1 MLRVMNRRMNPF
13 KPTAGGEPPLLIGR
27 ERVIQDF
34 DKGLD
39 NGVGAPG
46 RIMLITGAR
55 GTGKTVMLTV
65 LGDKA
70 RAHKWDV
77 IEETASDGLCERLVN
92 ELRSKDSLIDK
103 LTINPSISIAGAS
116 VSLGEAELSAKRM
129 PETLRKAMSARL
141 DVLEKHDAGLMIS
154 IDETQAASRADLIA
168 IATAIQ
174 HQIRERRNVAI
185 VFAGL
190 PQMVSDLFDDEVI
203 AFLRRARTNVL
214 ADVPV
219 DEVEEAFAQTFEDSG
234 MSIDAKLLSRA
245 AKATAG
251 YPYMIQLVGY
261 YIWDAADSRG
271 STVISEEDVNEG
283 VREAH
288 VDLDNA
294 VCIPELHGL
303 SKNDKAYLK
312 AMAISDGPSETSEVA
327 ERMGRSAKY
336 AATYRKRL
344 LDAYVIRQTDRGEV
358 DFAVPFLREYLR
370 ERAEGQ
376 VV

>member
-1 MLRVMNRRMNPF
+1 MLHITQRKMNPF

-27 ERVIQDF
+27 ERVVRDF

-65 LGDKA
+65 LGDQA

-77 IEETASDGLCERLVN
+77 IEETASDGLCERLVS
-92 ELRSKDSLIDK
+92 ELCSKDSLIDK
-103 LTINPSISIAGAS
+103 LTFAPSITIAGAS
-116 VSLGEAELSAKRM
+116 VSLGEAELSPKRM

-141 DVLEKHDAGLMIS
+141 DALEKRDAGLMIS

-174 HQIRERRNVAI
+174 HQIREKRNVSI

-190 PQMVSDLFDDEVI
+190 PQMISDLFDDEVI
-203 AFLRRARTNVL
+203 TFLRRARTNVL
-214 ADVPV
+214 ANVPI
-219 DEVEEAFAQTFEDSG
+219 DEVKESFAQTFEDSG
-234 MSIDAKLLSRA
+234 MSLDTSLVEKA
-245 AKATAG
+245 AVATAG

-261 YIWDAADSRG
+261 YIWDAADARE
-271 STVISEEDVNEG
+271 STVISKEDVNEG
-283 VREAH
+283 IREAR

-294 VCIPELHGL
+294 VCVPELHGL
-303 SKNDKAYLK
+303 SKNDKAYLE
-312 AMAISDGPSETSEVA
+312 AMAVSDGPSGTSEVA
-327 ERMGRSAKY
+327 KRMGRSAKY

-370 ERAEGQ
+370 GHMQ
-376 VV
+376 KG

>member
-1 MLRVMNRRMNPF
+1 MLHITQRKMNPF

-27 ERVIQDF
+27 ERVVRDF

-77 IEETASDGLCERLVN
+77 IEETASDGLCERLVS
-92 ELRSKDSLIDK
+92 ELCSKDSLIDK
-103 LTINPSISIAGAS
+103 LTFAPSITIAGAS
-116 VSLGEAELSAKRM
+116 VSLWEAELSPKRM

-141 DVLEKHDAGLMIS
+141 DALEKRDAGLMIS

-174 HQIRERRNVAI
+174 HQIREKRNVSI

-190 PQMVSDLFDDEVI
+190 PQMISDLFDDEVI
-203 AFLRRARTNVL
+203 TFLRRARTNVL
-214 ADVPV
+214 ANVPI
-219 DEVEEAFAQTFEDSG
+219 DEVKESFAQTFEDSG
-234 MSIDAKLLSRA
+234 MSLDTSLVEKA
-245 AKATAG
+245 AVATAG

-261 YIWDAADSRG
+261 YIWDAADARE
-271 STVISEEDVNEG
+271 STVISKEDVDEG
-283 VREAH
+283 IREAR

-294 VCIPELHGL
+294 VCVPELHGL
-303 SKNDKAYLK
+303 SKNDKAYLE
-312 AMAISDGPSETSEVA
+312 AMAVSDGPSGTSEVA
-327 ERMGRSAKY
+327 KRMGRSAKY

-370 ERAEGQ
+370 GHMQ
-376 VV
+376 KG

>member
-1 MLRVMNRRMNPF
+1 MLHITQRKMNPF

-27 ERVIQDF
+27 ERVVRDF

-77 IEETASDGLCERLVN
+77 IEETASDGLCERLVS
-92 ELRSKDSLIDK
+92 ELCSKDSLIDK
-103 LTINPSISIAGAS
+103 LTFAPSITIAGAS
-116 VSLGEAELSAKRM
+116 VSLGEAELSPKRM

-141 DVLEKHDAGLMIS
+141 DALEKRDAGLMIS

-174 HQIRERRNVAI
+174 HQIREKRNVSI

-190 PQMVSDLFDDEVI
+190 PQMISDLFDDEVI
-203 AFLRRARTNVL
+203 TFLRRARTNVL
-214 ADVPV
+214 ANVPI
-219 DEVEEAFAQTFEDSG
+219 DEVKESFAQTFEDSG
-234 MSIDAKLLSRA
+234 MSLDTSLVEKA
-245 AKATAG
+245 AVATAG

-261 YIWDAADSRG
+261 YIWDAADARE
-271 STVISEEDVNEG
+271 STVISKEDVNEG
-283 VREAH
+283 IREAR

-294 VCIPELHGL
+294 VCVPELHGL
-303 SKNDKAYLK
+303 SKNDKAYLE
-312 AMAISDGPSETSEVA
+312 AMAVSDGPSGTSEVA
-327 ERMGRSAKY
+327 KRMGRSAKY

-358 DFAVPFLREYLR
+358 DFAVPFSREYLR
-370 ERAEGQ
+370 GHMQ
-376 VV
+376 KG

>member
-1 MLRVMNRRMNPF
+1 MLHITQRKMNPF

-27 ERVIQDF
+27 ERVVRDF

-77 IEETASDGLCERLVN
+77 IEETASDGLCERLVS
-92 ELRSKDSLIDK
+92 ELCSKDSLIDK
-103 LTINPSISIAGAS
+103 LTFAPSITIAGAS
-116 VSLGEAELSAKRM
+116 VSLGEAELSPKRM

-141 DVLEKHDAGLMIS
+141 DALEKRDAGLMIS

-174 HQIRERRNVAI
+174 HQIREKRNVSI

-190 PQMVSDLFDDEVI
+190 PQMISDLFDDEVI
-203 AFLRRARTNVL
+203 TFLRRARTNVL
-214 ADVPV
+214 ANVPI
-219 DEVEEAFAQTFEDSG
+219 DEVKESFAQTFEDSG
-234 MSIDAKLLSRA
+234 MSLDTSLVEKA
-245 AKATAG
+245 AVATAG

-261 YIWDAADSRG
+261 YIWDAADARE
-271 STVISEEDVNEG
+271 STVISKDDVNEG
-283 VREAH
+283 IREAR

-294 VCIPELHGL
+294 VCVPELHGL
-303 SKNDKAYLK
+303 SKNDKAYLE
-312 AMAISDGPSETSEVA
+312 AMAVSDGPSGTSEVA
-327 ERMGRSAKY
+327 KRMGRSAKY

-370 ERAEGQ
+370 GHMQ
-376 VV
+376 KG

>member
-1 MLRVMNRRMNPF
+1 MLHITQRKMNPF

-27 ERVIQDF
+27 ERVVRDF

-77 IEETASDGLCERLVN
+77 IEETASDGLCERLVS
-92 ELRSKDSLIDK
+92 ELCSKDSLIDK
-103 LTINPSISIAGAS
+103 LTFAPSITIAGAS
-116 VSLGEAELSAKRM
+116 VSLGEAELSPKRM

-141 DVLEKHDAGLMIS
+141 DALEKRDAGLMIS

-174 HQIRERRNVAI
+174 HQIREKRNVSI

-190 PQMVSDLFDDEVI
+190 PQMISDLFDDEVI
-203 AFLRRARTNVL
+203 TFLRRARTNVL
-214 ADVPV
+214 ANVPI
-219 DEVEEAFAQTFEDSG
+219 DEVKESFAQTFEDSG
-234 MSIDAKLLSRA
+234 MSLDTSLVEKA
-245 AKATAG
+245 AVATAG

-261 YIWDAADSRG
+261 YLWDAADARE
-271 STVISEEDVNEG
+271 STVISKEDVNEG
-283 VREAH
+283 IREAR

-294 VCIPELHGL
+294 VCVPELHGL
-303 SKNDKAYLK
+303 SKNDKAYLE
-312 AMAISDGPSETSEVA
+312 AMAVSDGPSGTSEVA
-327 ERMGRSAKY
+327 KRMGRSAKY

-370 ERAEGQ
+370 GHMQ
-376 VV
+376 KG

>member
-1 MLRVMNRRMNPF
+1 MLHAINRRINPF

-27 ERVIQDF
+27 EKVIRDF

-103 LTINPSISIAGAS
+103 LTLAPSVSIAGAS
-116 VSLGEAELSAKRM
+116 VSLGQAELSSKRM
-129 PETLRKAMSARL
+129 PETLRRAMSARL

-174 HQIRERRNVAI
+174 HQIRERRNVSI

-203 AFLRRARTNVL
+203 TFLRRARTNVL
-214 ADVPV
+214 ADVPI
-219 DEVEEAFAQTFEDSG
+219 DEVEEAFMQTFKDSG
-234 MSIDAKLLSRA
+234 MSMDTVLVKRA

-261 YIWDAADSRG
+261 YIWDAADSRE
-271 STVISEEDVNEG
+271 STVISQEDVDEG
-283 VREAH
+283 IREAH

-303 SKNDKAYLK
+303 SKNDRAYLQ
-312 AMAISDGPSETSEVA
+312 AMAIADGPSETRDIA
-327 ERMGRSAKY
+327 KRMGRSAKY

-344 LDAYVIRQTDRGEV
+344 LDAYVIQQTDRGEV

-370 ERAEGQ
+370 EQG
-376 VV
+376 

>member
-1 MLRVMNRRMNPF
+1 MLHITQRKMNPF

-27 ERVIQDF
+27 ERVVRDF

-77 IEETASDGLCERLVN
+77 IEETASDGLCERLVS
-92 ELRSKDSLIDK
+92 ELCSKDSLIDK
-103 LTINPSISIAGAS
+103 LTFAPSITIAGAS
-116 VSLGEAELSAKRM
+116 VSLGEAELSPKRM

-141 DVLEKHDAGLMIS
+141 DALEKRDAGLMIS

-174 HQIRERRNVAI
+174 HQIREKRNVSI

-190 PQMVSDLFDDEVI
+190 PQMISDLFDDEVI
-203 AFLRRARTNVL
+203 TFLRRARTNVL
-214 ADVPV
+214 ANVPI
-219 DEVEEAFAQTFEDSG
+219 DEVKESFAQTFEDSG
-234 MSIDAKLLSRA
+234 MSLDTSLVEKA
-245 AKATAG
+245 AVATAG

-261 YIWDAADSRG
+261 YIWDAADARE
-271 STVISEEDVNEG
+271 STVISKEDVDEG
-283 VREAH
+283 IREAC

-294 VCIPELHGL
+294 VCVPELHGL
-303 SKNDKAYLK
+303 SKNDKAYLE
-312 AMAISDGPSETSEVA
+312 AMAVSDGPSGTSEVA
-327 ERMGRSAKY
+327 KRMGRSAKY

-370 ERAEGQ
+370 GHMQ
-376 VV
+376 KG

>member
-1 MLRVMNRRMNPF
+1 MQHITQRKMNPF

-27 ERVIQDF
+27 ERVVRDF

-77 IEETASDGLCERLVN
+77 IEETASDGLCERLVS
-92 ELRSKDSLIDK
+92 ELCSKDSLIDK
-103 LTINPSISIAGAS
+103 LTFAPSITIAGAS
-116 VSLGEAELSAKRM
+116 VSLGEAELSPKRM

-141 DVLEKHDAGLMIS
+141 DALEKRDAGLMIS
-154 IDETQAASRADLIA
+154 VDETQAASRADLIA

-174 HQIRERRNVAI
+174 HQIREKRNVSI

-190 PQMVSDLFDDEVI
+190 PQMISDLFDDEVI
-203 AFLRRARTNVL
+203 TFLRRARTNVL
-214 ADVPV
+214 ANVPI
-219 DEVEEAFAQTFEDSG
+219 DEVKESFAQTFEDSG
-234 MSIDAKLLSRA
+234 MSLDTSLVEKA
-245 AKATAG
+245 AVATAG

-261 YIWDAADSRG
+261 YIWDAADARE
-271 STVISEEDVNEG
+271 STVISKEDVDEG
-283 VREAH
+283 IREAR

-294 VCIPELHGL
+294 VCVPELHGL
-303 SKNDKAYLK
+303 SKNDRAYLE
-312 AMAISDGPSETSEVA
+312 AMAVSDGPSGTSEVA
-327 ERMGRSAKY
+327 KRMGRSAKY

-370 ERAEGQ
+370 GHMQ
-376 VV
+376 KG

>member
-1 MLRVMNRRMNPF
+1 MLHITQRKMNPF

-27 ERVIQDF
+27 ERVVRDF

-77 IEETASDGLCERLVN
+77 IEETASDGLCERLVS
-92 ELRSKDSLIDK
+92 ELCSKDSLIDK
-103 LTINPSISIAGAS
+103 LTFAPSITIAGAS
-116 VSLGEAELSAKRM
+116 VSLGEAELSPKRM

-141 DVLEKHDAGLMIS
+141 DALEKRDAGLMIS

-174 HQIRERRNVAI
+174 HQIREKRNVSI

-190 PQMVSDLFDDEVI
+190 PQMISDLFDDEVI
-203 AFLRRARTNVL
+203 TFLRRARTNVL
-214 ADVPV
+214 ANVPI
-219 DEVEEAFAQTFEDSG
+219 DEVKESFAQTFEDSG
-234 MSIDAKLLSRA
+234 MSLDISLVEKA
-245 AKATAG
+245 AVATAG

-261 YIWDAADSRG
+261 YIWDAADARE
-271 STVISEEDVNEG
+271 STVISKEDVNEG
-283 VREAH
+283 IREAR

-294 VCIPELHGL
+294 VCVPELHGL
-303 SKNDKAYLK
+303 SKNDKAYLE
-312 AMAISDGPSETSEVA
+312 AMAVSDGPSGTSEVA
-327 ERMGRSAKY
+327 KRMGRSAKY

-370 ERAEGQ
+370 GHMQ
-376 VV
+376 KG

>member
-1 MLRVMNRRMNPF
+1 MLHITQRKMNPF

-27 ERVIQDF
+27 ERVVRDF

-77 IEETASDGLCERLVN
+77 IEETASDGLCERLVS
-92 ELRSKDSLIDK
+92 ELCSKDSLIDK
-103 LTINPSISIAGAS
+103 LTFAPSITIAGAS
-116 VSLGEAELSAKRM
+116 VSLGEAELSPKRM

-141 DVLEKHDAGLMIS
+141 DALEKRDAELMIS

-174 HQIRERRNVAI
+174 HQIREKRNVSI

-190 PQMVSDLFDDEVI
+190 PQMISDLFDDEVI
-203 AFLRRARTNVL
+203 TFLRRARTNVL
-214 ADVPV
+214 ANVPI
-219 DEVEEAFAQTFEDSG
+219 DEVKESFAQTFEDSG
-234 MSIDAKLLSRA
+234 MSLDTSLVEKA
-245 AKATAG
+245 AVATAG

-261 YIWDAADSRG
+261 YIWDAADARE
-271 STVISEEDVNEG
+271 STVISKEDVNEG
-283 VREAH
+283 IREAR

-294 VCIPELHGL
+294 VCVPELHGL
-303 SKNDKAYLK
+303 SKNDKAYLE
-312 AMAISDGPSETSEVA
+312 AMAVSDGPSGTSEVA
-327 ERMGRSAKY
+327 KRMGRSAKY

-370 ERAEGQ
+370 GHMQ
-376 VV
+376 KG

>member
-1 MLRVMNRRMNPF
+1 MLHITQRKMNPF

-27 ERVIQDF
+27 ERVVHDF

-77 IEETASDGLCERLVN
+77 IEETASDGLCERLVS
-92 ELRSKDSLIDK
+92 ELCSKDSLIDK
-103 LTINPSISIAGAS
+103 LTFAPSITIAGAS
-116 VSLGEAELSAKRM
+116 VSLGEAELSPKRM

-141 DVLEKHDAGLMIS
+141 DALEKRDAGLMIS

-174 HQIRERRNVAI
+174 HQIREKRNVSI

-190 PQMVSDLFDDEVI
+190 PQMISDLFDDEVI
-203 AFLRRARTNVL
+203 TFLRRARTNVL
-214 ADVPV
+214 ANVPI
-219 DEVEEAFAQTFEDSG
+219 DEVNESFAQTFEDSG
-234 MSIDAKLLSRA
+234 MSLDASLVEKA
-245 AKATAG
+245 AVATAG

-261 YIWDAADSRG
+261 YIWDAADARE
-271 STVISEEDVNEG
+271 STVISKEDVDEG
-283 VREAH
+283 IREAR

-294 VCIPELHGL
+294 VCVPELHGL
-303 SKNDKAYLK
+303 SKNDRAYLE
-312 AMAISDGPSETSEVA
+312 AMAVSDGPSGTSEVA
-327 ERMGRSAKY
+327 KRMGRSAKY

-370 ERAEGQ
+370 GHMQKR
-376 VV
+376 

>member
-1 MLRVMNRRMNPF
+1 MLHITQRKMNPF

-27 ERVIQDF
+27 ERVVRDF

-77 IEETASDGLCERLVN
+77 IEETASDGLCERLVS
-92 ELRSKDSLIDK
+92 ELCSKDSLIDK
-103 LTINPSISIAGAS
+103 LTFAPSITIAGAS
-116 VSLGEAELSAKRM
+116 VSLGEAELSPKRM

-141 DVLEKHDAGLMIS
+141 DALEKRDAGLMIS

-174 HQIRERRNVAI
+174 HQIREKRNVSI

-190 PQMVSDLFDDEVI
+190 PQMISDLFDDEVI
-203 AFLRRARTNVL
+203 TFLRRAHTNVL
-214 ADVPV
+214 ANVPI
-219 DEVEEAFAQTFEDSG
+219 DEVKESFAQTFEDSG
-234 MSIDAKLLSRA
+234 MSLDTSLVEKA
-245 AKATAG
+245 AVATAG

-261 YIWDAADSRG
+261 YIWDAADARE
-271 STVISEEDVNEG
+271 STVISKEDVDEG
-283 VREAH
+283 IREAR

-294 VCIPELHGL
+294 VCVPELHGL
-303 SKNDKAYLK
+303 SKNDKAYLE
-312 AMAISDGPSETSEVA
+312 AMAVSDGPSGTSEVA
-327 ERMGRSAKY
+327 KRMGRSAKY

-370 ERAEGQ
+370 GHMQ
-376 VV
+376 KG

>member
-1 MLRVMNRRMNPF
+1 MLHITQRKMNPF

-27 ERVIQDF
+27 ERVVRDF

-77 IEETASDGLCERLVN
+77 IEETASDGLCERLVS
-92 ELRSKDSLIDK
+92 ELCSKDSLIDK
-103 LTINPSISIAGAS
+103 LTFAPSITIAGAS
-116 VSLGEAELSAKRM
+116 VSLGEAELSPKRM

-141 DVLEKHDAGLMIS
+141 DALEKRDAGLMIS

-174 HQIRERRNVAI
+174 HQIREKRNVSI

-190 PQMVSDLFDDEVI
+190 PQMISDLFDDEVI
-203 AFLRRARTNVL
+203 TFLRRARTNVL
-214 ADVPV
+214 ANVPI
-219 DEVEEAFAQTFEDSG
+219 DEVNESFAQTFEDSG
-234 MSIDAKLLSRA
+234 MSLDASLVEKA
-245 AKATAG
+245 AVATAG

-261 YIWDAADSRG
+261 YIWDAADARE
-271 STVISEEDVNEG
+271 STVISKEDVDEG
-283 VREAH
+283 IREAR

-294 VCIPELHGL
+294 VCVPELHGL
-303 SKNDKAYLK
+303 SKNDRAYLE
-312 AMAISDGPSETSEVA
+312 AMAVSDGPSGTSEVA
-327 ERMGRSAKY
+327 KRMGRSAKY

-370 ERAEGQ
+370 GHMQ
-376 VV
+376 KG

>member
-1 MLRVMNRRMNPF
+1 MLHITQRKMNPF

-27 ERVIQDF
+27 ERVVRDF

-77 IEETASDGLCERLVN
+77 IEETASDGLCERLVS
-92 ELRSKDSLIDK
+92 ELCSKDSLIDK
-103 LTINPSISIAGAS
+103 LTFAPSITIAGAS
-116 VSLGEAELSAKRM
+116 VSLGEAELSPKRM

-141 DVLEKHDAGLMIS
+141 DALEKRDAGLMIS

-174 HQIRERRNVAI
+174 HQIREKRNVSI

-190 PQMVSDLFDDEVI
+190 PQMISDLFDDEVI
-203 AFLRRARTNVL
+203 TFLRRARTNVL
-214 ADVPV
+214 ANVPI
-219 DEVEEAFAQTFEDSG
+219 DEVKESFAQTFEDSG
-234 MSIDAKLLSRA
+234 ISLDTSLVEKA
-245 AKATAG
+245 AVATAG

-261 YIWDAADSRG
+261 YIWDAADARE
-271 STVISEEDVNEG
+271 STVISKEDVDEG
-283 VREAH
+283 IREAR

-294 VCIPELHGL
+294 VCVPELHGL
-303 SKNDKAYLK
+303 SKNDKAYLE
-312 AMAISDGPSETSEVA
+312 AMAVSDGPSGTSEVA
-327 ERMGRSAKY
+327 KRMGRSAKY

-370 ERAEGQ
+370 GHMQ
-376 VV
+376 KG

>member
-1 MLRVMNRRMNPF
+1 MLHITQRKMNPF

-27 ERVIQDF
+27 ERVVRDF

-77 IEETASDGLCERLVN
+77 IEETASDGLCERLVS
-92 ELRSKDSLIDK
+92 ELCSKDSLIDK
-103 LTINPSISIAGAS
+103 LTFAPSITIAGAS
-116 VSLGEAELSAKRM
+116 VSLGEAELSPKRM

-141 DVLEKHDAGLMIS
+141 DALEKRDAGLMIS
-154 IDETQAASRADLIA
+154 IDETQAVSRADLIA

-174 HQIRERRNVAI
+174 HQIREKRNVSI

-190 PQMVSDLFDDEVI
+190 PQMISDLFDDEVI
-203 AFLRRARTNVL
+203 TFLRRARTNVL
-214 ADVPV
+214 ANVPI
-219 DEVEEAFAQTFEDSG
+219 DEVKESFAQTFEDSG
-234 MSIDAKLLSRA
+234 MSLDTSLVEKA
-245 AKATAG
+245 AVATAG

-261 YIWDAADSRG
+261 YIWDAADARE
-271 STVISEEDVNEG
+271 STVISKEDVDEG
-283 VREAH
+283 IREAR

-294 VCIPELHGL
+294 VCVPELHGL
-303 SKNDKAYLK
+303 SKNDKAYLE
-312 AMAISDGPSETSEVA
+312 AMAVSDGPSGTSEVA
-327 ERMGRSAKY
+327 KRMGRSAKY

-370 ERAEGQ
+370 GHMQ
-376 VV
+376 KG

>member
-1 MLRVMNRRMNPF
+1 MLHITQRKMNPF

-27 ERVIQDF
+27 ERVVRDF

-77 IEETASDGLCERLVN
+77 IEETASDGLCERLVS
-92 ELRSKDSLIDK
+92 ELCSKDSLIDK
-103 LTINPSISIAGAS
+103 LTFAPSITIAGAS
-116 VSLGEAELSAKRM
+116 VSLGEAELSPKRM

-141 DVLEKHDAGLMIS
+141 DALEKRDAGLMIS

-174 HQIRERRNVAI
+174 HQIREKRNVSI

-190 PQMVSDLFDDEVI
+190 PQMISDLFDDEVI
-203 AFLRRARTNVL
+203 TFLRRARTNVL
-214 ADVPV
+214 ANVPI
-219 DEVEEAFAQTFEDSG
+219 DEVKESFAQTFEDSG
-234 MSIDAKLLSRA
+234 MSLDTSLVEKA
-245 AKATAG
+245 AVATAG

-261 YIWDAADSRG
+261 YIWDAADARE
-271 STVISEEDVNEG
+271 STVISKEDVDEG
-283 VREAH
+283 IREARA
-288 VDLDNA
+288 DLDNA
-294 VCIPELHGL
+294 VCVPELHGL
-303 SKNDKAYLK
+303 SKNDKAYLE
-312 AMAISDGPSETSEVA
+312 AMAVSDGPSGTSEVA
-327 ERMGRSAKY
+327 KRMGRSAKY

-370 ERAEGQ
+370 GHMQ
-376 VV
+376 KG

>member
-1 MLRVMNRRMNPF
+1 MLHITQRKMNPF

-27 ERVIQDF
+27 ERVVRDF

-77 IEETASDGLCERLVN
+77 IEETASDGLCERLVS
-92 ELRSKDSLIDK
+92 ELCSKDSLIDK
-103 LTINPSISIAGAS
+103 LTFAPSITIAGAS
-116 VSLGEAELSAKRM
+116 VSLGEAELSPKRM

-141 DVLEKHDAGLMIS
+141 DALEKRDAGLMIS

-174 HQIRERRNVAI
+174 HQIREKRNVSI

-190 PQMVSDLFDDEVI
+190 PQMISDLFDEWLISFLSVAGTYLLANVAIDEVK
-203 AFLRRARTNVL
+203 
-214 ADVPV
+214 
-219 DEVEEAFAQTFEDSG
+219 ESFAKTFEDSG
-234 MSIDAKLLSRA
+234 MSLDASLVEKA
-245 AKATAG
+245 AVATAG

-261 YIWDAADSRG
+261 YIWDAADARE
-271 STVISEEDVNEG
+271 STVISKEDVDEG
-283 VREAH
+283 IREAR

-294 VCIPELHGL
+294 VCVPELHGL
-303 SKNDKAYLK
+303 SKNDRAYLE
-312 AMAISDGPSETSEVA
+312 AMAVSDGPSGTSEVA
-327 ERMGRSAKY
+327 KRMGRSAKY

-370 ERAEGQ
+370 GHMQ
-376 VV
+376 KG

>member
-1 MLRVMNRRMNPF
+1 MLHITQRKMNPF

-27 ERVIQDF
+27 ERVVRDF

-39 NGVGAPG
+39 IGVGAPG

-77 IEETASDGLCERLVN
+77 IEETASDGLCERLVS
-92 ELRSKDSLIDK
+92 ELCSKDSLIDK
-103 LTINPSISIAGAS
+103 LTFAPSITIAGAS
-116 VSLGEAELSAKRM
+116 VSLGEAELSPKRM

-141 DVLEKHDAGLMIS
+141 DALEKRDAGLMIS

-174 HQIRERRNVAI
+174 HQIREKRNVSI

-190 PQMVSDLFDDEVI
+190 PQMISDLFDDEVI
-203 AFLRRARTNVL
+203 TFLRRARTNVL
-214 ADVPV
+214 ANVPI
-219 DEVEEAFAQTFEDSG
+219 DEVKESFAQTFEDSG
-234 MSIDAKLLSRA
+234 MSLDTSLVEKA
-245 AKATAG
+245 AVATAG

-261 YIWDAADSRG
+261 YIWDAADARE
-271 STVISEEDVNEG
+271 STVISKEDVNEG
-283 VREAH
+283 IREAR

-294 VCIPELHGL
+294 VCVPELHGL
-303 SKNDKAYLK
+303 SKNDKAYLE
-312 AMAISDGPSETSEVA
+312 AMAVSDGPSGTSEVA
-327 ERMGRSAKY
+327 KRMGRSAKY

-370 ERAEGQ
+370 GHMQ
-376 VV
+376 KG

>member
-1 MLRVMNRRMNPF
+1 MLHITQRKMNPF

-27 ERVIQDF
+27 ERVVRDF

-77 IEETASDGLCERLVN
+77 IEETASDGLCERLVS
-92 ELRSKDSLIDK
+92 ELCSKDSLIDK
-103 LTINPSISIAGAS
+103 LTFAPSITIAGAS
-116 VSLGEAELSAKRM
+116 VSLGEAELFPKRM

-141 DVLEKHDAGLMIS
+141 DALEKRDAGLMIS

-174 HQIRERRNVAI
+174 HQIREKRNVSI

-190 PQMVSDLFDDEVI
+190 PQMISDLFDDEVI
-203 AFLRRARTNVL
+203 VFLRRARTNVL
-214 ADVPV
+214 ANVPI
-219 DEVEEAFAQTFEDSG
+219 DEVKESFAQTFEDSG
-234 MSIDAKLLSRA
+234 MSLDTSLVEKA
-245 AKATAG
+245 AVATAG

-261 YIWDAADSRG
+261 YIWDAADARE
-271 STVISEEDVNEG
+271 STVISKEDVDEG
-283 VREAH
+283 IREAR

-294 VCIPELHGL
+294 VCVPELHGL
-303 SKNDKAYLK
+303 SKNDRAYLE
-312 AMAISDGPSETSEVA
+312 AMAVSDGPSGTSEVA
-327 ERMGRSAKY
+327 KRMGRSAKY

-370 ERAEGQ
+370 GHMQ
-376 VV
+376 KG

>member
-1 MLRVMNRRMNPF
+1 MLHITQRKMNPF

-27 ERVIQDF
+27 ERVVRDF

-77 IEETASDGLCERLVN
+77 IEETASDGLCERLVS
-92 ELRSKDSLIDK
+92 ELCSKDSLIDK
-103 LTINPSISIAGAS
+103 LTFAPSITIAGAS
-116 VSLGEAELSAKRM
+116 VSLGEAELSPKRM

-141 DVLEKHDAGLMIS
+141 DALEKRDAGLMIS

-174 HQIRERRNVAI
+174 HQIREKRNVSI

-190 PQMVSDLFDDEVI
+190 PQMISDLFDDEVI
-203 AFLRRARTNVL
+203 TFLRRARTNVL
-214 ADVPV
+214 ANVPI
-219 DEVEEAFAQTFEDSG
+219 DEVKESFAQTFEDSG
-234 MSIDAKLLSRA
+234 MSLDTSLVEKA
-245 AKATAG
+245 AVATAG

-261 YIWDAADSRG
+261 YIWDAADARE
-271 STVISEEDVNEG
+271 STVISKEDVNEG
-283 VREAH
+283 IREAR

-294 VCIPELHGL
+294 VCVPELHGL
-303 SKNDKAYLK
+303 SKNDKAYLE
-312 AMAISDGPSETSEVA
+312 AMAVSDGPSGTSEVA
-327 ERMGRSAKY
+327 RRMGRSAKY

-370 ERAEGQ
+370 GHMQ
-376 VV
+376 KG

>member
-1 MLRVMNRRMNPF
+1 MLHITQRKMNPF

-27 ERVIQDF
+27 ERVVRDF

-46 RIMLITGAR
+46 RIMLITGAK

-77 IEETASDGLCERLVN
+77 IEETASDGLCERLVS
-92 ELRSKDSLIDK
+92 ELCSKDSLIDK
-103 LTINPSISIAGAS
+103 LTFAPSITIAGAS
-116 VSLGEAELSAKRM
+116 VSLGEAELSPKRM

-141 DVLEKHDAGLMIS
+141 DALEKRDAGLMIS

-174 HQIRERRNVAI
+174 HQIREKRNVSI

-190 PQMVSDLFDDEVI
+190 PQMISDLFDDEVI
-203 AFLRRARTNVL
+203 TFLRRARTNVL
-214 ADVPV
+214 ANVPI
-219 DEVEEAFAQTFEDSG
+219 DEVNESFAQTFEDSG
-234 MSIDAKLLSRA
+234 MSLDASLVEKA
-245 AKATAG
+245 AVATAG

-261 YIWDAADSRG
+261 YIWDAADARE
-271 STVISEEDVNEG
+271 STVISKEDVDEG
-283 VREAH
+283 IREAR

-294 VCIPELHGL
+294 VCVPELHGL
-303 SKNDKAYLK
+303 SKNDRAYLE
-312 AMAISDGPSETSEVA
+312 AMAVSDGPSGTSEVA
-327 ERMGRSAKY
+327 KRMGRSAKY

-344 LDAYVIRQTDRGEV
+344 LDAYVIRQTDRGKV

-370 ERAEGQ
+370 GHMQ
-376 VV
+376 KG

>member
-1 MLRVMNRRMNPF
+1 MQHITQRKMNPF

-27 ERVIQDF
+27 ERVVRDF

-77 IEETASDGLCERLVN
+77 IEETASDGLCERLVS
-92 ELRSKDSLIDK
+92 ELCSKDSLIDK
-103 LTINPSISIAGAS
+103 LTFAPSITIAGAS
-116 VSLGEAELSAKRM
+116 VSLGEAELSPKRM

-141 DVLEKHDAGLMIS
+141 DALEKRDAGLMIS

-174 HQIRERRNVAI
+174 HQIREKRNVSI

-190 PQMVSDLFDDEVI
+190 PQMISDLFDDEVI
-203 AFLRRARTNVL
+203 TFLRRARTNVL
-214 ADVPV
+214 ANVPI
-219 DEVEEAFAQTFEDSG
+219 DEVKESFAQTFEDSG
-234 MSIDAKLLSRA
+234 MSLDTSLVEKA
-245 AKATAG
+245 AVATAG

-261 YIWDAADSRG
+261 YIWDAADARE
-271 STVISEEDVNEG
+271 STVISKEDVDEG
-283 VREAH
+283 IREAR

-294 VCIPELHGL
+294 VCVPELHGL
-303 SKNDKAYLK
+303 SKNDRAYLE
-312 AMAISDGPSETSEVA
+312 AMAVSDGPSGTSEVA
-327 ERMGRSAKY
+327 KRMGRSAKY

-370 ERAEGQ
+370 GHMQ
-376 VV
+376 KG

>member
-1 MLRVMNRRMNPF
+1 MLHITQRKMNPF

-27 ERVIQDF
+27 ERVVRDF

-77 IEETASDGLCERLVN
+77 IEETASDGLCERLVS
-92 ELRSKDSLIDK
+92 ELCSKDSLIDK
-103 LTINPSISIAGAS
+103 LTFAPSITIAGAS
-116 VSLGEAELSAKRM
+116 VSLGEAELSPKRM

-141 DVLEKHDAGLMIS
+141 DALEKRDAGLMIS

-174 HQIRERRNVAI
+174 HQIREKRNVSI

-190 PQMVSDLFDDEVI
+190 PQMISDLFDDEVI
-203 AFLRRARTNVL
+203 TFLRRARTNVL
-214 ADVPV
+214 ANVPI
-219 DEVEEAFAQTFEDSG
+219 DEVKESFAQTFEDSG
-234 MSIDAKLLSRA
+234 MSLDTSLVEKA
-245 AKATAG
+245 AVATAG

-261 YIWDAADSRG
+261 YIWDAADARE
-271 STVISEEDVNEG
+271 STVISKEDVNEG
-283 VREAH
+283 ICEAR

-294 VCIPELHGL
+294 VCVPELHGL
-303 SKNDKAYLK
+303 SKNDKAYLE
-312 AMAISDGPSETSEVA
+312 AMAVSDGPSGTSEVA
-327 ERMGRSAKY
+327 KRMGRSAKY

-370 ERAEGQ
+370 GHMQ
-376 VV
+376 KG

>member
-1 MLRVMNRRMNPF
+1 MQHITQRKMNPF

-27 ERVIQDF
+27 ERVVRDF

-77 IEETASDGLCERLVN
+77 IEETASDGLCERLVS
-92 ELRSKDSLIDK
+92 ELCSKDSLIDK
-103 LTINPSISIAGAS
+103 LTFAPSITIAGAS
-116 VSLGEAELSAKRM
+116 VSLGEAELSPKRM

-141 DVLEKHDAGLMIS
+141 DALEKRDAGLMIS

-174 HQIRERRNVAI
+174 HQIREKRNVSI

-190 PQMVSDLFDDEVI
+190 PQMISDLFDDEVI

-214 ADVPV
+214 ANVPI
-219 DEVEEAFAQTFEDSG
+219 DEVKESFAQTFEDSG
-234 MSIDAKLLSRA
+234 MSLDTSLVEKA
-245 AKATAG
+245 AVATAG

-261 YIWDAADSRG
+261 YIWDAADARE
-271 STVISEEDVNEG
+271 STVISKEDVDEG
-283 VREAH
+283 IREAR

-294 VCIPELHGL
+294 VCVPELHGL
-303 SKNDKAYLK
+303 SKNDRAYLE
-312 AMAISDGPSETSEVA
+312 AMAVSDGPSGTSEVA
-327 ERMGRSAKY
+327 KRMGRSAKY

-370 ERAEGQ
+370 GHMQ
-376 VV
+376 KG

>member
-1 MLRVMNRRMNPF
+1 MLHAINRRINPF

-27 ERVIQDF
+27 EKVIRDF

-103 LTINPSISIAGAS
+103 LTLAPSVSIAGAS
-116 VSLGEAELSAKRM
+116 VSLGQAELSSKRM
-129 PETLRKAMSARL
+129 PETLRRAMSARL

-174 HQIRERRNVAI
+174 HQIRERRNVSI

-203 AFLRRARTNVL
+203 TFLRRARTNVL
-214 ADVPV
+214 ADVPI
-219 DEVEEAFAQTFEDSG
+219 DEVEEAFMQTFKDSG
-234 MSIDAKLLSRA
+234 MSIDAVLVKRA

-261 YIWDAADSRG
+261 YIWDAADSRE
-271 STVISEEDVNEG
+271 STVISQEDVDEG
-283 VREAH
+283 IREAH

-303 SKNDKAYLK
+303 SKNDRAYLQ
-312 AMAISDGPSETSEVA
+312 AMAIADGPSETRDIA
-327 ERMGRSAKY
+327 KRMGRSAKY

-344 LDAYVIRQTDRGEV
+344 LDAYVIQQTDRGEV

-370 ERAEGQ
+370 EQG
-376 VV
+376 

>member
-1 MLRVMNRRMNPF
+1 MLHITQRKMNPF

-27 ERVIQDF
+27 ERVVRDF

-77 IEETASDGLCERLVN
+77 IEETASDGLCERLVS
-92 ELRSKDSLIDK
+92 ELCSKDSLIDK
-103 LTINPSISIAGAS
+103 LTFAPSITIAGAS
-116 VSLGEAELSAKRM
+116 VSLGEAELSPKRM

-141 DVLEKHDAGLMIS
+141 DALEKRDAGLMIS

-174 HQIRERRNVAI
+174 HQIREKRNVSI

-190 PQMVSDLFDDEVI
+190 PQMISDLFDDEVI
-203 AFLRRARTNVL
+203 TFLRRARTNVL
-214 ADVPV
+214 ANVPI
-219 DEVEEAFAQTFEDSG
+219 DEVKESFAQTFEDSG
-234 MSIDAKLLSRA
+234 MSLDTSLVEKA
-245 AKATAG
+245 AVATAG

-261 YIWDAADSRG
+261 YIWDAADARE
-271 STVISEEDVNEG
+271 STVISKEDVDEG
-283 VREAH
+283 IREAR

-294 VCIPELHGL
+294 VCVPELQGL
-303 SKNDKAYLK
+303 SKNDKAYLE
-312 AMAISDGPSETSEVA
+312 AMAVSDGPSGTSEVA
-327 ERMGRSAKY
+327 KRMGRSAKY

-370 ERAEGQ
+370 GHMQ
-376 VV
+376 KG

>member
-1 MLRVMNRRMNPF
+1 MLHITQRKMNPF

-27 ERVIQDF
+27 ERVVRDF

-77 IEETASDGLCERLVN
+77 IEETASDGLCERLVS
-92 ELRSKDSLIDK
+92 ELCSKDSLIDK
-103 LTINPSISIAGAS
+103 LIFAPSITIAGAS
-116 VSLGEAELSAKRM
+116 VSLGEAELSPKRM

-141 DVLEKHDAGLMIS
+141 DALEKRDAGLMIS

-174 HQIRERRNVAI
+174 HQIREKRNVSI

-190 PQMVSDLFDDEVI
+190 PQMISDLFDDEVI
-203 AFLRRARTNVL
+203 TFLRRARTNVL
-214 ADVPV
+214 ANVPI
-219 DEVEEAFAQTFEDSG
+219 DEVKESFAQTFEDSG
-234 MSIDAKLLSRA
+234 MSLDTSLVEKA
-245 AKATAG
+245 AVATAG

-261 YIWDAADSRG
+261 YIWDAADARE
-271 STVISEEDVNEG
+271 STVISKEDVDEG
-283 VREAH
+283 IREAR

-294 VCIPELHGL
+294 VCVPELHGL
-303 SKNDKAYLK
+303 SKNDKAYLE
-312 AMAISDGPSETSEVA
+312 AMAVSDGPSGTSEVA
-327 ERMGRSAKY
+327 KRMGRSAKY

-370 ERAEGQ
+370 GHMQ
-376 VV
+376 KG

>member
-1 MLRVMNRRMNPF
+1 MLHITQRKMNPF

-27 ERVIQDF
+27 ERVVRDF

-77 IEETASDGLCERLVN
+77 IEETASDGLCERLVS
-92 ELRSKDSLIDK
+92 ELCSKDSLIDK
-103 LTINPSISIAGAS
+103 LTFAPSITIAGAS
-116 VSLGEAELSAKRM
+116 VSLGEAELSPKRM

-141 DVLEKHDAGLMIS
+141 DALEKRDAGLMIS

-174 HQIRERRNVAI
+174 HQIREKRNVSI

-190 PQMVSDLFDDEVI
+190 PQMISDLFDDEVI
-203 AFLRRARTNVL
+203 TFLRRARTNVL
-214 ADVPV
+214 ANVPI
-219 DEVEEAFAQTFEDSG
+219 DEVKESFAQTFEDSG
-234 MSIDAKLLSRA
+234 MSLDTSLVEKA
-245 AKATAG
+245 AVATAG

-261 YIWDAADSRG
+261 YIWDAADARE
-271 STVISEEDVNEG
+271 STVSSKEDVDEG
-283 VREAH
+283 IREAR

-294 VCIPELHGL
+294 VCVPELHGL
-303 SKNDKAYLK
+303 SKNDKAYLE
-312 AMAISDGPSETSEVA
+312 AMAVSDGPSGTSEVA
-327 ERMGRSAKY
+327 KRMGRSAKY

-370 ERAEGQ
+370 GHMQ
-376 VV
+376 KG

>member
-1 MLRVMNRRMNPF
+1 MLHITQRKMNPF

-27 ERVIQDF
+27 ERVVRDF

-77 IEETASDGLCERLVN
+77 IEETASNGLCERLVS
-92 ELRSKDSLIDK
+92 ELCSKDSLIDK
-103 LTINPSISIAGAS
+103 LTFAPSITIAGAS
-116 VSLGEAELSAKRM
+116 VSLGEAELSPKRM

-141 DVLEKHDAGLMIS
+141 DALEKRDAGLMIS

-174 HQIRERRNVAI
+174 HQIREKRNVSI

-190 PQMVSDLFDDEVI
+190 PQMISDLFDDEVI
-203 AFLRRARTNVL
+203 TFLRRARTNVL
-214 ADVPV
+214 ANVPI
-219 DEVEEAFAQTFEDSG
+219 DEVKESFAQTFEDSG
-234 MSIDAKLLSRA
+234 MSLDTSLVEKA
-245 AKATAG
+245 AVATAG

-261 YIWDAADSRG
+261 YIWDAADARE
-271 STVISEEDVNEG
+271 STVISKEDVDEG
-283 VREAH
+283 IREAR

-294 VCIPELHGL
+294 VCVPELHGL
-303 SKNDKAYLK
+303 SKNDKAYLE
-312 AMAISDGPSETSEVA
+312 AMAVSDGPSGTSEVA
-327 ERMGRSAKY
+327 KRMGRSAKY

-370 ERAEGQ
+370 GHMQ
-376 VV
+376 KG

>member
-1 MLRVMNRRMNPF
+1 MLHACNRRMNPF

-27 ERVIQDF
+27 ERVIRDF

-92 ELRSKDSLIDK
+92 ELRSKEGLIDK
-103 LTINPSISIAGAS
+103 LTIAPSISFAGTG
-116 VSLGEAELSAKRM
+116 VSLGEAELSPKRM

-190 PQMVSDLFDDEVI
+190 PQMISDLFDDEVI
-203 AFLRRARTNVL
+203 TFLRRARTNVL
-214 ADVPV
+214 ADVPISDV
-219 DEVEEAFAQTFEDSG
+219 KKAFAQTFEDSG
-234 MSIDAKLLSRA
+234 MSIDNELLDKA
-245 AKATAG
+245 AVSTAG

-261 YIWDAADSRG
+261 YIWDAADSRD
-271 STVISEEDVNEG
+271 STMICEEDVSEG
-283 VREAH
+283 IREAH

-303 SKNDKAYLK
+303 SKNDRAYLE
-312 AMAISDGPSETSEVA
+312 AMAVSDGPSETSEIA
-327 ERMGRSAKY
+327 KRMGRSAKY

-344 LDAYVIRQTDRGEV
+344 LDAYVIQQTDRGEV

-370 ERAEGQ
+370 RRL
-376 VV
+376 

>member
-1 MLRVMNRRMNPF
+1 MLHITQRKMNPF

-27 ERVIQDF
+27 ERVVRDF

-77 IEETASDGLCERLVN
+77 IEETASDGLCERLVS
-92 ELRSKDSLIDK
+92 ELCSKDSLIDK
-103 LTINPSISIAGAS
+103 LTFAPSITIAGAS
-116 VSLGEAELSAKRM
+116 VSLGEAELSPKRM

-141 DVLEKHDAGLMIS
+141 DALEKRDAGLMIS

-174 HQIRERRNVAI
+174 HQIREKRNVSI

-190 PQMVSDLFDDEVI
+190 PQMISDLFDDEVI
-203 AFLRRARTNVL
+203 TFLRRARTNVL
-214 ADVPV
+214 ANVPI
-219 DEVEEAFAQTFEDSG
+219 DEVKESFAQTFEDSG
-234 MSIDAKLLSRA
+234 MSLDTSLVEKA
-245 AKATAG
+245 AVATAG

-261 YIWDAADSRG
+261 YIWDAADARE
-271 STVISEEDVNEG
+271 STVISKEDVDEG
-283 VREAH
+283 IREAR

-303 SKNDKAYLK
+303 SKNDKAYLE
-312 AMAISDGPSETSEVA
+312 AMAVSDGPSGTSEVA
-327 ERMGRSAKY
+327 KRMGRSAKY

-370 ERAEGQ
+370 GHMQ
-376 VV
+376 KG